1 MSTAKSLNKIES
13 LQKRALRFLYNDY
26 STSYEGLLEKSG
38 KVKMSVNTLRNL
50 CVEVYKTIN
59 KLNPEFMNNIFKV
72 KENKRLVREQ
82 YKLNLETPEWNQVT
96 FGVKSLKVYGLK
108 VWNSLPFHIKT
119 SENLVQSKSLMK
131 NWNGNSCSC
140 IVCTK

>member
-1 MSTAKSLNKIES
+1 MKVFKKKT
-13 LQKRALRFLYNDY
+13 LRFLNNDY
-26 STSYEGLLEKSG
+26 STYDENLLEKAG
-38 KVKMSVNTLRNL
+38 NVKMRVDRLRNL
-50 CVEVYKTIN
+50 CVEIYKIIN

-82 YKLNLETPEWNQVT
+82 YKLNLETPKWNQVT
-96 FGVKSLKVYGLK
+96 FGAKSLKVYGPK

-119 SENLVQSKSLMK
+119 SKNLIQFKSLIK

-140 IVCTK
+140 TVCTK

>member
-1 MSTAKSLNKIES
+1 MN
-13 LQKRALRFLYNDY
+13 
-26 STSYEGLLEKSG
+26 
-38 KVKMSVNTLRNL
+38 VNRLRNL
-50 CVEVYKTIN
+50 CVEIYKTIN

-96 FGVKSLKVYGLK
+96 FGTKILKVYGPK

-119 SENLVQSKSLMK
+119 SENLIHYKSLIK
-131 NWNGNSCSC
+131 NWNGSSCSC
-140 IVCTK
+140 TVCTK

>member
-1 MSTAKSLNKIES
+1 MTLNKETAN
-13 LQKRALRFLYNDY
+13 QNTAYN
-26 STSYEGLLEKSG
+26 TA
-38 KVKMSVNTLRNL
+38 
-50 CVEVYKTIN
+50 N
-59 KLNPEFMNNIFKV
+59 KLNTEFMNNIFKV

-96 FGVKSLKVYGLK
+96 FVTKILKVYGPK

-119 SENLVQSKSLMK
+119 SKNLIQFKSLIK

-140 IVCTK
+140 TVCTK

>member
-1 MSTAKSLNKIES
+1 MREN
-13 LQKRALRFLYNDY
+13 R
-26 STSYEGLLEKSG
+26 
-38 KVKMSVNTLRNL
+38 LRNL
-50 CVEVYKTIN
+50 CVEIYKTIN

-96 FGVKSLKVYGLK
+96 FGGKSVKVYKPK

-119 SENLVQSKSLMK
+119 SENLIQFK
-131 NWNGNSCSC
+131 NLVKHWNGNSCSC
-140 IVCTK
+140 TVCTK